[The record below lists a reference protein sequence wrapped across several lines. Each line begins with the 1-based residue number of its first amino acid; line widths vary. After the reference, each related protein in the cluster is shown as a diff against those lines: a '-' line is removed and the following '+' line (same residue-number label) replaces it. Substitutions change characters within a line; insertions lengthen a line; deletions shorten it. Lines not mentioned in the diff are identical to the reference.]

1 MIRLFMKLDLMEQN
15 GHGIPIILKEYGK
28 EVFEIED
35 NFITVTIPFDKT
47 GFENKNCTQNCTQKN
62 KEEIIIEIIE
72 QNNKITRNEMATA
85 LGVSLR
91 TIQNIINKSNK
102 IVYIGSSKNGH
113 WEIKE

>member
-1 MIRLFMKLDLMEQN
+1 
-15 GHGIPIILKEYGK
+15 
-28 EVFEIED
+28 
-35 NFITVTIPFDKT
+35 
-47 GFENKNCTQNCTQKN
+47 
-62 KEEIIIEIIE
+62 
-72 QNNKITRNEMATA
+72 MATA